1 MVLNLLCCHCGC
13 KLTTRILV
21 IAKRCQ
27 KIELTN
33 FIERDVQDKK
43 FVQIVIYKRLTKLV
57 ILGLWSVFVVVMLQ
71 LDFAQH
77 V

>member
-1 MVLNLLCCHCGC
+1 MVFNLLCCHCWC

-27 KIELTN
+27 KIMLID
-33 FIERDVQDKK
+33 FIERDGQKK
-43 FVQIVIYKRLTKLV
+43 CVQIVIYKRLTKLV

-71 LDFAQH
+71 LNFAQH